1 MSVTETR
8 PASSPEAEVDDG
20 AEVAP
25 RAEQRGLAGWLTT
38 VDHKRVGGLWIA
50 TAVLFLVVGSVVGGI
65 LGIERIDTGF
75 SLLDD
80 ETFGQV
86 YTFHG
91 EVAVFG
97 FLVPMFIGLATAV
110 VPLQVGARSIAFPR
124 AATLAYWLYVA
135 SAGLLC
141 AAYIANGGPGGGSDV
156 GVDLYLLALGAL
168 NVSLCAALV
177 PVLTTALALRAPG
190 MTLLRTPLFTWSI
203 VVGGGLTLLTSPV
216 LVSQLIGLYIQSH
229 FGDGFPAGGYESIS
243 WFNSLP
249 QVYLLTVPV
258 AGVAAE
264 VVPPLTGSRLR
275 SHAGALVLIGALGI
289 LGIGAWA
296 QDPDTFDDL
305 LYVGVGLAA
314 VLPALA
320 LLGLLGD
327 AARSGKP
334 VLRAPLVLA
343 LGGLVLL
350 FLGTLAGA
358 LLVIDPLELQGTVWE
373 AGQVHLVLYGAA
385 VLGAFGGLWWWA
397 PKLWGVHL
405 GEWAGRGVAAL
416 TFLGALG
423 LAFPDLV
430 AGLLDD
436 QPLLSPGPNGQDPT
450 GVMNVLSAA
459 GGIVGALAIL
469 IALGDLLGN
478 VVRRRGRPATDDP
491 WGAGTLEWATTS
503 PPPPDNFTGPLPVVT
518 SATPLFD
525 RETAEVV

>member
-8 PASSPEAEVDDG
+8 PASSPEAEVD
-20 AEVAP
+20 ETVAP
-25 RAEQRGLAGWLTT
+25 APRIEQRGLAGWLTT
-38 VDHKRVGGLWIA
+38 VDHKRVGRLWIA
-50 TAVLFLVVGSVVGGI
+50 TAVLFLLGGSVVGGI

-97 FLVPMFIGLATAV
+97 FLVPLFVGLGTAV

-124 AATLAYWLYVA
+124 TATLAYWLYVA

-141 AAYIANGGPGGGSDV
+141 AAYMANGGPGGGSDV

-177 PVLTTALALRAPG
+177 PVLTTALSLRAPG
-190 MTLLRTPLFTWSI
+190 MTLLRSPLFTWSI

-216 LVSQLIGLYIQSH
+216 LVSQLIGLFISTH
-229 FGDGFPAGGYESIS
+229 FGEGFPTGGYESIG

-258 AGVAAE
+258 AGIAAE
-264 VVPPLTGSRLR
+264 VVPPLTASRLR
-275 SHAGALVLIGALGI
+275 SQAGALVLIGALGV

-305 LYVGVGLAA
+305 LYVSVGLAA

-320 LLGLLGD
+320 LIGLLGD
-327 AARSGKP
+327 AARSGTP
-334 VLRAPLVLA
+334 ALRAPLVLGF
-343 LGGLVLL
+343 GGLVLL
-350 FLGTLAGA
+350 FLGALAGA
-358 LLVIDPLELQGTVWE
+358 LQVIDPLELQGTVWE

-385 VLGAFGGLWWWA
+385 VCGGFAGLWWWA

-416 TFLGALG
+416 TILGALG
-423 LAFPDLV
+423 LAVPDLV

-436 QPLLSPGPNGQDPT
+436 QPLLSPGPNGQSLT
-450 GVMNVLSAA
+450 EVMNVLSAA
-459 GGIVGALAIL
+459 GGILGALGIL
-469 IALGDLLGN
+469 VAVGDLLGKAA
-478 VVRRRGRPATDDP
+478 RRRGRPATDDP

-503 PPPPDNFTGPLPVVT
+503 PPPPDNFDGPLPVVT
-518 SATPLFD
+518 SATPLLD
-525 RETAEVV
+525 REEA

>member
-8 PASSPEAEVDDG
+8 PASSPEAEREATG
-20 AEVAP
+20 APAARV
-25 RAEQRGLAGWLTT
+25 EQRGLAGWLTT

-50 TAVLFLVVGSVVGGI
+50 TAVLFLVVASVVGGL
-65 LGIERIDTGF
+65 LGVERIDTGF

-97 FLVPMFIGLATAV
+97 FLVPLFVGLATAV

-124 AATLAYWLYVA
+124 TATLAYWLYVA

-216 LVSQLIGLYIQSH
+216 LVSQLIGLFISTH
-229 FGDGFPAGGYESIS
+229 FGEGFPAGGYDSIR
-243 WFNSLP
+243 WFGTVP

-264 VVPPLTGSRLR
+264 VLPPLTASRLR
-275 SHAGALVLIGALGI
+275 SHAGALVLIGALGV
-289 LGIGAWA
+289 LGIGAYA

-305 LYVGVGLAA
+305 LYVGMGLAA
-314 VLPALA
+314 VLPPLA

-334 VLRAPLVLA
+334 SLRAPLLLA
-343 LGGLVLL
+343 GGGLVLL
-350 FLGTLAGA
+350 FLGALAGA
-358 LLVIDPLELQGTVWE
+358 LQVIEPLELQGTVWE
-373 AGQVHLVLYGAA
+373 AGQAHLVLYGAG
-385 VLGAFGGLWWWA
+385 VLGAFAGLWWWA

-405 GEWAGRGVAAL
+405 GEWAGRGVFAL
-416 TFLGALG
+416 TLLGALG
-423 LAFPDLV
+423 LAVPDLV

-436 QPLLSPGPNGQDPT
+436 QPLLSAGPNDQT
-450 GVMNVLSAA
+450 LTEVMNVLSAA
-459 GGIVGALAIL
+459 GGIAGVLGVLLAF
-469 IALGDLLGN
+469 GDLLGN
-478 VVRRRGRPATDDP
+478 VVRRRGRPAPDDP

-503 PPPPDNFTGPLPVVT
+503 PPPPDNFAEPLPVVT
-518 SATPLFD
+518 SPTPLLD
-525 RETAEVV
+525 REES